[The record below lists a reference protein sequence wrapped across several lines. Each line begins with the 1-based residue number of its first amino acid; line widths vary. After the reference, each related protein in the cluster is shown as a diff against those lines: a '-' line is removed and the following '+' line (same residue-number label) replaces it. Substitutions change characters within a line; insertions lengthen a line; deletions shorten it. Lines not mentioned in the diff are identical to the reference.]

1 MYIAQTPTH
10 HFPLK
15 ETIDFSI
22 FLILWPIVPFHCST
36 GNMHISFC
44 LPNICNDTEPRT
56 CTTVLCLPLF
66 RVEIWK
72 EDYDLF
78 LLDNYVNISYY
89 HNEFLTL
96 LVREH
101 VLSVACFIIQS
112 RYIWI
117 LPVRGLCSKANSVYI
132 RQNRDDF
139 LKISLLYF
147 LAVRLWMRMHKTQNK
162 DGIHAR
168 TRSRLARRDF
178 EKWTVIE
185 MFKYC

>member
-1 MYIAQTPTH
+1 MYIVQTPTH

-22 FLILWPIVPFHCST
+22 FLILWPIVPFHRST
-36 GNMHISFC
+36 GNMHVSFC

-56 CTTVLCLPLF
+56 YTTVWCLLLF

-78 LLDNYVNISYY
+78 LQDKYVNVSDY
-89 HNEFLTL
+89 HNEFITL

-117 LPVRGLCSKANSVYI
+117 LPIICAAKLILFIWDKIEITFWKLVFYI
-132 RQNRDDF
+132 F
-139 LKISLLYF
+139 SLLGYECACTK
-147 LAVRLWMRMHKTQNK
+147 L
-162 DGIHAR
+162 R
-168 TRSRLARRDF
+168 TRMESTLARAPA
-178 EKWTVIE
+178 
-185 MFKYC
+185 